1 MARDRKDKS
10 TISFLDRMD
19 LGEKLEPDWNIP
31 PEFPDLTKYPQI
43 AIDLETCDPNLTTM
57 GPGWA
62 RKDGFV
68 VGIAVAAGD
77 NAWYFPIRHENG
89 HNMDPKMTLKWL
101 RKQMA
106 TPHIDKLMHNATYD
120 TGWLL
125 AEGVEVQG
133 RIIDTMVAAPVID
146 ENRWSYS
153 LNNLGRD
160 YIDMRKDEKML
171 RAAAKDWGID
181 PKADMWRLPPSYV
194 GAYAEQDALM
204 TLKLWD
210 RLKTEITSQELTH
223 IFDLETSLIPLMVK
237 MRANGVRVDIDKAD
251 IAKQGLKLKVQELK
265 DDIKHK
271 TGVAIEPWAAGSVR
285 KVFESLN
292 LQYPKTEAGAA
303 SFTKQYLN
311 AHPHEVCQQIVR
323 LREFDKA
330 DSTFIDSI
338 LRHAHNGRIHTEFHQ
353 LRSDDGGT
361 VTGRFC
367 VSADT
372 LIETQRGPVPIVEI
386 KPRSDYAI
394 THLGRLQPI
403 RHLIYKGE
411 EEMVALRV
419 SSGSVIK
426 CTRNHRVFTASGW
439 KSVGDLTVGQ
449 EVTGVDFKETFGGRG
464 VMPKSRGLVSG
475 AGETNSQGSGQSTV
489 HYLSHSAGDGSSR
502 ASAGE
507 AQRGA
512 GSTVISIEDRFNEPY
527 EGEDWQQAPQPQ
539 GATVLRPT
547 RVHSCTETE
556 LVHGE
561 TYVETRLRA
570 SSGYGADAWP
580 DGSARGN
587 ACSPHQRGS
596 SGQLPRQSGTR
607 DTGGTSFSSFSV
619 TVEEIEPLGVA
630 QVWDI
635 EVETDHSYI
644 AHGLVHHNSSSNP
657 NLQQIPARDPGIKKL
672 IRGLFIPE
680 DGQMWGSF
688 DYSSQEPRLLVHFA
702 ASMPDHMRS
711 PVVDTIVEEYHKG
724 DVDLHQMVADIAGIT
739 RKQAKMVNLGIMY
752 GMGVGKLAAQL
763 GVTDQEAK
771 SIIEEHRD
779 KVPFVKQLAAVASA
793 QGEKHG
799 QIRTILGRKCRF
811 HLWEPT
817 SFGYNKPLPLEEAKK
832 EYGGSLKRAFTYK
845 ALNKLIQGSAADQ
858 TKKAMA
864 DCFAEGLVPMLTVHD
879 ELCFSVENEAQSAKI
894 KEIMETGLPLKIP
907 SKVDDDIP
915 ALRGLPNNWG
925 EVE

>member
-10 TISFLDRMD
+10 TISFFERMD
-19 LGEKLEPDWNIP
+19 LGEKLVPDWNIP

-43 AIDLETCDPNLTTM
+43 AIDLETCDPNLMTM

-62 RKDGFV
+62 RKDGFI

-120 TGWLL
+120 AGWLL

-133 RIIDTMVAAPVID
+133 RIIDTMVAAPLVD
-146 ENRWSYS
+146 ENRFSYS

-194 GAYAEQDALM
+194 GAYAEQDAFM
-204 TLKLWD
+204 TMKLWD

-223 IFDLETSLIPLMVK
+223 IFDLETSLIPLMVQ

-251 IAKQGLKLKVQELK
+251 IAKKGLQEKVAELK
-265 DDIKHK
+265 ADIKHK
-271 TGVAIEPWAAGSVR
+271 TGVAIEPWAADSVR
-285 KVFESLN
+285 QVFEALSLS
-292 LQYPKTEAGAA
+292 YPKTDAGAA

-311 AHPHEVCQQIVR
+311 AHPHEVCQQIVK

-338 LRHAHNGRIHTEFHQ
+338 LRHSHKGRIHTEFHQ

-361 VTGRFC
+361 VTGRF
-367 VSADT
+367 
-372 LIETQRGPVPIVEI
+372 
-386 KPRSDYAI
+386 
-394 THLGRLQPI
+394 
-403 RHLIYKGE
+403 
-411 EEMVALRV
+411 
-419 SSGSVIK
+419 
-426 CTRNHRVFTASGW
+426 
-439 KSVGDLTVGQ
+439 
-449 EVTGVDFKETFGGRG
+449 
-464 VMPKSRGLVSG
+464 
-475 AGETNSQGSGQSTV
+475 
-489 HYLSHSAGDGSSR
+489 
-502 ASAGE
+502 
-507 AQRGA
+507 
-512 GSTVISIEDRFNEPY
+512 
-527 EGEDWQQAPQPQ
+527 
-539 GATVLRPT
+539 
-547 RVHSCTETE
+547 
-556 LVHGE
+556 
-561 TYVETRLRA
+561 
-570 SSGYGADAWP
+570 
-580 DGSARGN
+580 
-587 ACSPHQRGS
+587 
-596 SGQLPRQSGTR
+596 
-607 DTGGTSFSSFSV
+607 
-619 TVEEIEPLGVA
+619 
-630 QVWDI
+630 
-635 EVETDHSYI
+635 
-644 AHGLVHHNSSSNP
+644 SSSNP
-657 NLQQIPARDPGIKKL
+657 NLQQIPARDPDIKKL
-672 IRGLFIPE
+672 IRGLFVPE
-680 DGQMWGSF
+680 EGQMWGSF

-702 ASMPDHMRS
+702 ASMPDNMRS

-739 RKQAKMVNLGIMY
+739 RKQAKVVNLGIMY

-763 GVTDQEAK
+763 GVSTQEAK

-779 KVPFVKQLAAVASA
+779 KVPFVKQLATVASA

-817 SFGYNKPLPLEEAKK
+817 TFGYNKPMPLEDARK
-832 EYGGSLKRAFTYK
+832 EYGGSLRRAFTYK

-879 ELCFSVENEAQSAKI
+879 ELCFSVENEEQSAKI